1 MTTLNYDFKITNV
14 EALPKH
20 LGYENVVVKV
30 QWVAE
35 YSRDGFKSTGAGVT
49 RFNPDAITSFTPLAE
64 VTERQMADWVVNAEG
79 GESFVKMLAEVH
91 ERYIREQEMDAIAQ
105 PVVLG
110 FVQPQEPA
118 PSVVLDVAVAQQVV

>member
-14 EALPKH
+14 EALPQH

-35 YSRDGFKSTGAGVT
+35 YSRNGFKSIGAGVT
-49 RFNPDAITSFTPLAE
+49 RFSPDTLENFIPLAQ

-79 GESFVKMLAEVH
+79 GEAFVKMLAKAH
-91 ERYIREQEMDAIAQ
+91 ERYIREQELDAIAQ
-105 PVVLG
+105 PVALG
-110 FVQPQEPA
+110 FVQPQA
-118 PSVVLDVAVAQQVV
+118 SGVVLDVAVAQQVV